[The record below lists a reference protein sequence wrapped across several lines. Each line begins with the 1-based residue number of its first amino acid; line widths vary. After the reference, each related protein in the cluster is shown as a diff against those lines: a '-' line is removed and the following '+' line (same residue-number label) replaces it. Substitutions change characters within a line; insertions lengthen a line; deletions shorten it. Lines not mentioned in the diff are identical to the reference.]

1 MGRVFFNTRKHV
13 HSLRGAYTVLASDSN
28 KEFILNAAAGA
39 AITLPS
45 VANMGEG
52 WNCRFIVGTAF
63 ATSDW
68 VITATAA
75 VIKGGINELEVDTE
89 DDGPSTVSGTTITFE
104 LGAETLGDYVELMC
118 DGTSIFINGQT
129 KLDGGISLA

>member
-1 MGRVFFNTRKHV
+1 MGRVFFNTRKHI
-13 HSLRGAYTVLASDSN
+13 HNLTGAYTVLASDSN

-45 VANMGEG
+45 AADMGEG
-52 WNCRFIVGTAF
+52 WNCKFRTGLAF

-75 VIKGGINELEVDTE
+75 VIRGGIYERVNDET
-89 DDGPSTVSGTTITFE
+89 DDSSSAAATTITFE
-104 LGAETLGDYVELMC
+104 LGAETVGDYIELMC
-118 DGTSIFINGQT
+118 DGTHIYVNGGAT
-129 KLDGGISLA
+129 AAAAIEFDA

>member
-13 HSLRGAYTVLASDSN
+13 HSLTGAYTVLASDSN

-52 WNCRFIVGTAF
+52 WNCWFIVGTAF